1 MASAETCHEDALQ
14 CLTKRAG
21 ACRVGGLKP
30 ARQIIITKSPFT
42 ITKRIRQ
49 LYFIICITPFVGSL
63 VTSLGAPAPHLA
75 TRRGPSLSLGLAP
88 SPLSLWL
95 TRPRAVRAL
104 AAMAPKTGSSNGP
117 VPKGLVTIPLDDIST
132 GPGSS
137 WRVRDDERAM
147 ELARTFM
154 KGDYLKTILIKPTL
168 LSENGVPK
176 VIG

>member
-1 MASAETCHEDALQ
+1 MPLPLFDKSQLFALLQYTSETSKYEV
-14 CLTKRAG
+14 RGAG
-21 ACRVGGLKP
+21 P
-30 ARQIIITKSPFT
+30 ARS
-42 ITKRIRQ
+42 
-49 LYFIICITPFVGSL
+49 CHS
-63 VTSLGAPAPHLA
+63 A
-75 TRRGPSLSLGLAP
+75 
-88 SPLSLWL
+88 

-117 VPKGLVTIPLDDIST
+117 VPKGSVTIPLDDIST

-147 ELARTFM
+147 GLARTFM

-168 LSENGVPK
+168 LSESGVPK